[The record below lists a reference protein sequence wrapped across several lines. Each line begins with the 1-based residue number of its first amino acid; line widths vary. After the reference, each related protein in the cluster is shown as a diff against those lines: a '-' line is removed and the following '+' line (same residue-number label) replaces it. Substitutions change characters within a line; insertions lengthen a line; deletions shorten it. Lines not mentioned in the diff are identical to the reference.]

1 MTKKSVN
8 TKLMTI
14 LQISADTIT
23 HRLSREGLH
32 WVLTTGPRIII
43 GIAIF
48 FIGQLIIRF
57 LNKGFKDILSAK
69 RFSSTLRPFLQNL
82 LKIALQAVLI
92 FAIMQLLGIKMTLFA
107 AVLGAMG
114 VAAGLALSGTLQN
127 FASGI
132 LIILLKPFVV
142 GDNIKT
148 QGEEGTV
155 SEIRLFYTVVRTF
168 TNVTLIVPNNQLSN
182 NVIFNY
188 SRESTLRVDISIKFS
203 YAISFIEV
211 KKMATDTIV
220 SFEKG
225 LKTPPVRV
233 GIDKIETDGYT
244 VIINTWIK
252 SHGFQDTRLE
262 LNEKLMNCFEPLFN
276 PKNNQA

>member
-1 MTKKSVN
+1 MN
-8 TKLMTI
+8 HMII
-14 LQISADTIT
+14 LQVSADTIT
-23 HRLSREGLH
+23 HRLSSEGLH

-43 GIAIF
+43 AIVIF

-57 LNKGFKDILSAK
+57 LNASFKEILSTK
-69 RFSSTLRPFLQNL
+69 RFSVTLRPFLQNL
-82 LKIALQAVLI
+82 LKIVLQVALI
-92 FAIMQLLGIKMTLFA
+92 FAIMQLLGIRMTLFA

-155 SEIRLFYTVVRTF
+155 TEIRLFYTVVRTF
-168 TNVTLIVPNNQLSN
+168 TNITLIVPNNQLSN

-188 SRESTLRVDISIKFS
+188 SRESTLRVDISIKFN
-203 YAISFIEV
+203 YAINFTEV
-211 KKMATDTIV
+211 KKIAMDTIV
-220 SFEKG
+220 AFEKG
-225 LKTPPVRV
+225 LKTPAPRI
-233 GIDKIETDGYT
+233 GIDKIESDGYT
-244 VIINTWIK
+244 VIINTWIN

-276 PKNNQA
+276 PKK

>member
-1 MTKKSVN
+1 MI
-8 TKLMTI
+8 I
-14 LQISADTIT
+14 LQVSADSIT

-43 GIAIF
+43 AMVIF
-48 FIGQLIIRF
+48 FIGQLIIKF
-57 LNKGFKDILSAK
+57 LNKSFKEILSGK
-69 RFSSTLRPFLQNL
+69 RFSSTIRPFLQNL
-82 LKIALQAVLI
+82 LKIVLQAALI

-142 GDNIKT
+142 GDIIKT

-155 SEIRLFYTVVRTF
+155 IEIRLFYTVVRTF
-168 TNVTLIVPNNQLSN
+168 KNITLIVPNNKLSN
-182 NVIFNY
+182 DVIFNY

-203 YAISFIEV
+203 YAISFTEV
-211 KKMATDTIV
+211 KKIAMETIG

-225 LKTPPVRV
+225 LKMPPPRI
-233 GIDKIETDGYT
+233 GIDKIEADGYT
-244 VIINTWIK
+244 IIINTWIN
-252 SHGFQDTRLE
+252 SHGLQDTRLE

-276 PKNNQA
+276 PKK